1 MSGGVFLLPRFQFA
15 KLVQPGQRSFDEP
28 AALAQAA
35 SMGGATFCQEGLY
48 PLFLVA
54 LRCGSES
61 YARSP

>member
-1 MSGGVFLLPRFQFA
+1 MGRGIFLLPRFQFA
-15 KLVQPGQRSFDEP
+15 KLVQPGQGSFDEP

-35 SMGGATFCQEGLY
+35 AMGGATFGQEGLY
-48 PLFLVA
+48 PLFLMA